1 MYSAIRNSLAKFAAY
16 VQLVRPANVATA
28 LADILAGYGIAGLG
42 NHAALP
48 WLLVSTAC
56 LYAGGIVLNDVF
68 DRDVDRVER
77 PERAIPSG
85 RVTVR
90 TAAILGAVLLAAGV
104 LAAVMANATAGSV
117 AAATAAV
124 VILYDSWGKRQ
135 PIFGPLNM
143 GMCRGLNLLLGISAT
158 PGALT
163 GAWHLA
169 LLPTA
174 YITGVTALSRGEVHG
189 GRREVA
195 AFALIS
201 LSLVLVAL
209 LLLAAAHGSMAAVVL
224 TGILGW
230 RILPVFWRAYR
241 TPAPGSIRQ
250 AVKAGVLSLAWLD
263 AALAA
268 AFAGAM
274 YSLIVLGA
282 ALIAGRLARLFPVT

>member
-1 MYSAIRNSLAKFAAY
+1 MRAY
-16 VQLVRPANVATA
+16 LELIRPANVATA
-28 LADILAGYGIAGLG
+28 LADILAGYGIAGLA

-48 WLLVSTAC
+48 WLLVATAC
-56 LYAGGIVLNDVF
+56 LYAGGVVLNDVF
-68 DRDVDRVER
+68 DRDIDRLER
-77 PERAIPSG
+77 PERPIPSG
-85 RVTVR
+85 RVT
-90 TAAILGAVLLAAGV
+90 TKDAAIFGAGLLTAGV
-104 LAAVMANATAGSV
+104 LAAFMANATAGGV

-135 PIFGPLNM
+135 RLLGPLNM
-143 GMCRGLNLLLGISAT
+143 GMCRGLNLLLGIAAVPAAL
-158 PGALT
+158 PGA
-163 GAWHLA
+163 WYLA
-169 LLPTA
+169 LLPTT

-201 LSLVLVAL
+201 LSLVLIAV
-209 LLLAAAHGSMAAVVL
+209 LLLAGARGSAGAAVL
-224 TGILGW
+224 AGILGW
-230 RILPVFWRAYR
+230 LVLPAFWAAYR
-241 TPAPGSIRQ
+241 VPNAGTIRR

-268 AFAGAM
+268 AYAGEI